1 MAPGV
6 GVGGAYPQYG
16 MQAAGMGMAAGYP
29 TALGAQVRM
38 SDMCSLSTWLFFNP
52 ADPLPALVRYP
63 LRAHPEFRLDFVCLA
78 VQYCVCVCVLRAPFF
93 RAVRADHVFV
103 FCVGTYPPTRYAPY
117 PLQQMQAGLY
127 PGQVPQA
134 MAQAM
139 GMPPVSMSMVGAMP
153 GTGSDGLAAA
163 TAVVPAAMLTG
174 TGPAVPTSAP
184 ASAPGAIAAAP
195 SHFEFPVAA
204 GVCM

>member
-1 MAPGV
+1 VTCVVCPHGLFLI
-6 GVGGAYPQYG
+6 PLT
-16 MQAAGMGMAAGYP
+16 P
-29 TALGAQVRM
+29 SLPSLGTPFEHTLNFGCTFSVWRV
-38 SDMCSLSTWLFFNP
+38 CCTHLSFARCELAMLWS
-52 ADPLPALVRYP
+52 PLCRYP
-63 LRAHPEFRLDFVCLA
+63 
-78 VQYCVCVCVLRAPFF
+78 
-93 RAVRADHVFV
+93 
-103 FCVGTYPPTRYAPY
+103 YPVPPY
-117 PLQQMQAGLY
+117 PHVQMQAGLY

-174 TGPAVPTSAP
+174 TVPAVPTSAP

-204 GVCM
+204 GVCA

>member
-1 MAPGV
+1 MCAPRCELTTFLYSV
-6 GVGGAYPQYG
+6 SVPTPYP
-16 MQAAGMGMAAGYP
+16 
-29 TALGAQVRM
+29 
-38 SDMCSLSTWLFFNP
+38 
-52 ADPLPALVRYP
+52 
-63 LRAHPEFRLDFVCLA
+63 
-78 VQYCVCVCVLRAPFF
+78 VL
-93 RAVRADHVFV
+93 
-103 FCVGTYPPTRYAPY
+103 PY

-153 GTGSDGLAAA
+153 GAGSDGLAAA

-174 TGPAVPTSAP
+174 TVPAVPTSAQ

-204 GVCM
+204 GVCV